1 MKNRAE
7 IEQVLKRHRKEL
19 EIEFGVKELGL
30 FGSYVRNEQN
40 GKSDVDILAE
50 FEHPISLFRFIDLK
64 ERLSQIVECRV
75 DLVTKKGLKPFI
87 GRQILSEV
95 VYIYDSAI

>member
-1 MKNRAE
+1 MKTRTE
-7 IEQVLKRHRKEL
+7 IELLLKQHRREL
-19 EIEFGVKELGL
+19 ESEFGVKELGL
-30 FGSYVRNEQN
+30 FGSYVRNEQSE
-40 GKSDVDILAE
+40 KSDVDILVE
-50 FEHPISLFRFIDLK
+50 FEHPISLFRFIDLE

-95 VYIYDSAI
+95 VYI

>member
-1 MKNRAE
+1 MKNRTE

-64 ERLSQIVECRV
+64 ERLSQ
-75 DLVTKKGLKPFI
+75 LLNAGLT
-87 GRQILSEV
+87 LSPRKV
-95 VYIYDSAI
+95 LNLLSDVRFFQK